1 MNILNETLKWFVWR
15 TTSGSVSRKYSVNCY
30 FYFLMV
36 RWYYSSPVYYEIW
49 STTYQLLM
57 TTSLCLSLA
66 GTTEQ
71 LKYNKII
78 LQFDNKTLG
87 VTESWL
93 SQINGPV
100 FLSVSQSDII
110 SANYLLSYPSVIWH
124 YTQKLE
130 GFHLLAF
137 GYNWNDDCH
146 WIPSLLYVKSKI
158 RIFMD
163 LNTFI

>member
-36 RWYYSSPVYYEIW
+36 RWYYSSPMYFEIW

-124 YTQKLE
+124 SICKLE
-130 GFHLLAF
+130 TGFYQIKDWVRVLIMNGRH
-137 GYNWNDDCH
+137 GYVCYVL
-146 WIPSLLYVKSKI
+146 PSTLSLHQ
-158 RIFMD
+158 
-163 LNTFI
+163 LNPL